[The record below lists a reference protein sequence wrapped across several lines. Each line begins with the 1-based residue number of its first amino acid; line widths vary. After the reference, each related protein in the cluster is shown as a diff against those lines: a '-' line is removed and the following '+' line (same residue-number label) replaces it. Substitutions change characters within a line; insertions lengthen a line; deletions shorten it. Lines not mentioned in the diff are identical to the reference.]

1 MFSRRTEPRSIA
13 SQLVV
18 LFTLAAALLLC
29 CGLGAFYVIL
39 VRHASEEDNLFL
51 KDKLL
56 ALHADLSTANWTKAL
71 NEELTVLRPGEHSA
85 YWIRVIDS
93 KGHTVA
99 ATPGMD
105 AFLPPQVF
113 PTDSNLSSVA
123 LKPKNYRTGRK
134 LFSLA
139 AISGKAGNETYTI
152 QVAQDRSADEQFRK
166 EFGLLLMAAVALGL
180 VASALLG
187 ITVTRSGLRPLA
199 EMIRSVNRIGP
210 GHLHERVARKSWP
223 RELQPLATAFDGMLH
238 RLEDSFTRLSQF
250 SADLAH
256 ELRTPVANLLGEAQV
271 SLTRN
276 RTAEEYRE
284 VIESSVAECE
294 RLSGIIDNLLFLAR
308 ADAAAAPIA
317 PTLFDGRAAIEKIAS
332 FYETIAEEQQ
342 ISISCTGQSDVYGDP
357 TLFRRAV
364 SNLLENALH
373 HTPAHGKIVVSIANR
388 PTQVE
393 ISVQDSGC
401 GIGVEHIPRVFDRF
415 YRADASRSAKGGT
428 GLGLALVKSIAELH
442 RGSVALSSEVN
453 RGTTVIVTFPNKHDL
468 KSNG

>member
-29 CGLGAFYVIL
+29 CGLGAFYAIL

-93 KGHTVA
+93 KRHTVA

-105 AFLPPQVF
+105 AFLPSHVF
-113 PTDSNLSSVA
+113 PTDSNLSSAA

-139 AISGKAGNETYTI
+139 AIGGQAGNETYTI
-152 QVAQDRSADEQFRK
+152 QVAQDRSVDEQFRK
-166 EFGLLLMAAVALGL
+166 EFGLLLMAAVALGV

-199 EMIRSVNRIGP
+199 EMIRSVNRIVP
-210 GHLHERVARKSWP
+210 RHLHERVAPKPWP
-223 RELQPLATAFDGMLH
+223 RELQPLATAFDEMLH

-276 RTAEEYRE
+276 RTADEYRE

-308 ADAAAAPIA
+308 AEAA
-317 PTLFDGRAAIEKIAS
+317 DGHIQRTVFKGITAVAKIAAL
-332 FYETIAEEQQ
+332 YQMIAEEQQ
-342 ISISCTGQSDVYGDP
+342 ITITCTGEGEVYADRM
-357 TLFRRAV
+357 LFDRAV
-364 SNLLENALH
+364 SNLLENAL
-373 HTPAHGKIVVSIANR
+373 R
-388 PTQVE
+388 
-393 ISVQDSGC
+393 
-401 GIGVEHIPRVFDRF
+401 
-415 YRADASRSAKGGT
+415 
-428 GLGLALVKSIAELH
+428 
-442 RGSVALSSEVN
+442 
-453 RGTTVIVTFPNKHDL
+453 
-468 KSNG
+468 

>member
-1 MFSRRTEPRSIA
+1 MFLRRTEPRSIA

-18 LFTLAAALLLC
+18 LFTLAAAFLLC
-29 CGLGAFYVIL
+29 CGLGVFYAIL
-39 VRHASEEDNLFL
+39 VRHGSEEDNLFL

-56 ALHADLSTANWTKAL
+56 ALRADLSTANSTKAL
-71 NEELTVLRPGEHSA
+71 NEELAVLHPGEHSA

-93 KGHTVA
+93 KNHVVA

-105 AFLPPQVF
+105 AVLPAEVF
-113 PTDSNLSSVA
+113 PTSSNLISPA
-123 LKPKNYRTGRK
+123 LRPKSYRSGRK

-139 AISGKAGNETYTI
+139 AISGQADGETYTV

-166 EFGLLLMAAVALGL
+166 EFGVLVVAVVALGT

-187 ITVTRSGLRPLA
+187 ITITRSGLRPLA
-199 EMIRSVNRIGP
+199 EITRSVNRIGP
-210 GHLHERVARKSWP
+210 RHLHERVAQKSWP
-223 RELQPLATAFDGMLH
+223 QELQPLASAFDEMLH

-256 ELRTPVANLLGEAQV
+256 ELRTPVANMLGEAQV
-271 SLTRN
+271 TLTRERPAN
-276 RTAEEYRE
+276 EYRE

-317 PTLFDGRAAIEKIAS
+317 PTLFDGRTALEKIAS
-332 FYETIAEEQQ
+332 FYETIGEEQQ
-342 ISISCTGQSDVYGDP
+342 VSISCTGQGQIYADP
-357 TLFRRAV
+357 TLFDRAV

-373 HTPAHGKIVVSIANR
+373 HTPVHGTIVISLANR
-388 PTQVE
+388 PGYVDV
-393 ISVQDSGC
+393 SVYDSGC
-401 GIGVEHIPRVFDRF
+401 GISAEHIPRVFDRF
-415 YRADASRSAKGGT
+415 YRADASRTAKGT

-442 RGSVALSSEVN
+442 RGSVALSSEPN
-453 RGTTVIVTFPNKHDL
+453 RGTTMTVTFPNKPDL
-468 KSNG
+468 RSIG

>member
-29 CGLGAFYVIL
+29 CGLGAFYAIL

-71 NEELTVLRPGEHSA
+71 NEELTILRPGEHSA

-93 KGHTVA
+93 EGHTVA

-105 AFLPPQVF
+105 ASLPSDVF
-113 PTDSNLSSVA
+113 PTDSNLTSAA

-139 AISGKAGNETYTI
+139 SIGGQAGSETYTI

-166 EFGLLLMAAVALGL
+166 KFGLLLIAAVALGI

-187 ITVTRSGLRPLA
+187 ITVTRTGLRPLA
-199 EMIRSVNRIGP
+199 EITRSVNRIGP
-210 GHLHERVARKSWP
+210 RHLHERVARESWP
-223 RELQPLATAFDGMLH
+223 RELQPLASAFDEMLH
-238 RLEDSFTRLSQF
+238 RLEDSFARLSQF

-256 ELRTPVANLLGEAQV
+256 ELRTPVANMLGEAQV
-271 SLTRN
+271 SLTRG
-276 RTAEEYRE
+276 RTADEYRE
-284 VIESSVAECE
+284 VIESSVGECE

-308 ADAAAAPIA
+308 AEAADGHIQR
-317 PTLFDGRAAIEKIAS
+317 TLFDGKAAVAKIATL
-332 FYETIAEEQQ
+332 YETIAEEQQ
-342 ISISCTGQSDVYGDP
+342 ITITCAGAGDIYADP
-357 TLFRRAV
+357 MLFDRAV
-364 SNLLENALH
+364 SNLVENALR
-373 HTPAHGKIVVSIANR
+373 HTPPGGMILISITAGAA
-388 PTQVE
+388 QSE
-393 ISVQDSGC
+393 ISVNDTGC
-401 GIGVEHIPRVFDRF
+401 GIAPEHLPRVFDRF
-415 YRADASRSAKGGT
+415 YRADSSRSSQGA
-428 GLGLALVKSIAELH
+428 GLGLALVKSITDLH
-442 RGSVALSSEVN
+442 GGTATVQSEVG
-453 RGTTVIVTFPNKHDL
+453 RGTIVTLTFPRH
-468 KSNG
+468 